1 MSKAAIAYECFTVAD
16 CRAVP
21 RLGGG
26 AAAHSLEAGLRL
38 PGAVVGLPAVPL
50 VIFALRHAANLLW
63 LKTFFAVAA
72 DARGPVHG
80 RYAPEP

>member
-1 MSKAAIAYECFTVAD
+1 LLIAVRCPGWGVV
-16 CRAVP
+16 RP
-21 RLGGG
+21 LSLWRL
-26 AAAHSLEAGLRL
+26 ALRL

-50 VIFALRHAANLLW
+50 VIFAPRHAANLLW
-63 LKTFFAVAA
+63 LKAFFAVAA